1 MYLDR
6 DAMRRQESRSDGG
19 FGEGERGFETTGR
32 GEGLLTLG
40 GRSAYDGGRY
50 FPVVNNRL
58 WEMKR
63 GREEDCGFR
72 IADCGLKDD
81 DKRQTT
87 MTKNE
92 TAKSHIDMFSRDP

>member
-1 MYLDR
+1 
-6 DAMRRQESRSDGG
+6 
-19 FGEGERGFETTGR
+19 
-32 GEGLLTLG
+32 
-40 GRSAYDGGRY
+40 
-50 FPVVNNRL
+50 
-58 WEMKR
+58 MKR